1 MAGRRG
7 APAAVRGAESEALTL
22 QNTEQPGRH
31 AGRGGTRSGRWAGPG
46 HVWPGGS
53 PELQVQGRRETGQ
66 VEQRVEH
73 LHGGGG
79 VQQGR
84 EEPHKLGGQGRAVP
98 GQELGVGGRG
108 RLSGTSGWG
117 RPPPR
122 REAGHDLA
130 RLPPTCCHRAGA
142 PAAAP
147 HSPPPCDPGTQKHPL
162 RSFLPTL
169 LSASAPTSVPTTR
182 AFPPH
187 CGPLLYLKEPRLRLL

>member
-31 AGRGGTRSGRWAGPG
+31 AGRGGTWSGRWAGPG

-98 GQELGVGGRG
+98 GQELGGGDAGGSAGPLAGGGHRPGGKQAMTSRGCRRRAATGQG
-108 RLSGTSGWG
+108 RLQ
-117 RPPPR
+117 RPPTLHLPVTQGPRNTPFAHFFTLFFLLLRPLPYQR
-122 REAGHDLA
+122 REHFHL
-130 RLPPTCCHRAGA
+130 T
-142 PAAAP
+142 AALC
-147 HSPPPCDPGTQKHPL
+147 ST
-162 RSFLPTL
+162 
-169 LSASAPTSVPTTR
+169 
-182 AFPPH
+182 
-187 CGPLLYLKEPRLRLL
+187 

>member
-22 QNTEQPGRH
+22 QNTEQLGRH

-73 LHGGGG
+73 LHGSGGI
-79 VQQGR
+79 QQGW

-98 GQELGVGGRG
+98 GQELGGGDAGGSAGPLAGGGHRPGGKQAMTSRGCRRRAATGQG
-108 RLSGTSGWG
+108 RLQ
-117 RPPPR
+117 RPPTLHLPVTQGPRNTPFAHFFPLFFLLLRPLPYQR
-122 REAGHDLA
+122 REHFHL
-130 RLPPTCCHRAGA
+130 T
-142 PAAAP
+142 AA
-147 HSPPPCDPGTQKHPL
+147 
-162 RSFLPTL
+162 
-169 LSASAPTSVPTTR
+169 LSST
-182 AFPPH
+182 
-187 CGPLLYLKEPRLRLL
+187 